1 MSDAVA
7 RYLERFEAAAPA
19 LPGGDL
25 DWLAAARRDAIGS
38 FGRIGFPKP
47 REEDWKYTRVAP
59 IERHDFQPAPPHT
72 TPVAID
78 GLRLRA
84 ALDDGG
90 EAGPGTVR
98 EEPRGAAREIAH
110 EVIFV
115 DGHHRPDLGRGGALP
130 AGVTLQSLADAL
142 AGGGEALRPYLA
154 PAERPAHGFLALN
167 AAFASAGV
175 VLRVGEGVT
184 LDAPLHLLF
193 VSSGAADHVAHP
205 RLVVECAP
213 GSAATVFEHY
223 AATGDSACFTNV
235 VTQARLAE
243 RSSLTHY
250 KLQRES
256 TRAFH
261 VSTLSVHQGA
271 ESSFRSHSVSL
282 GAALSRHDI
291 NVALDGPGA
300 RCTLDGLYLAGG
312 RQHVD
317 YHTRIDHA
325 KPGCTSN
332 EDYRGILDG
341 RARGVFN
348 GRVWVHPGA
357 QKTDASQ
364 SNRNLLLSRNA
375 EVDTKPQL
383 EIYADD
389 VKCAHGATVG
399 QLDERMVFYL
409 RARGLDEAAARTLL
423 TYGFARDLVDR
434 IEDGPVRE
442 MVATAVLDRLPGGD
456 ELRSMLS

>member
-7 RYLERFEAAAPA
+7 RGE
-19 LPGGDL
+19 
-25 DWLAAARRDAIGS
+25 AIGA
-38 FGRIGFPKP
+38 FGVMGFPKP

-59 IERHDFQPAPPHT
+59 IERHGFALAPEGQAPAT
-72 TPVAID
+72 GLD
-78 GLRLRA
+78 DLRL
-84 ALDDGG
+84 
-90 EAGPGTVR
+90 PGDPAVH
-98 EEPRGAAREIAH
+98 EI
-110 EVIFV
+110 VFV
-115 DGHHRPDLGRGGALP
+115 DGRHRPDLSRNGVLP
-130 AGVTLQSLADAL
+130 PGVAVHSLADVL
-142 AGGGEALRPYLA
+142 ATGDEALKPYLA
-154 PAERPAHGFLALN
+154 PDARPAHGFLALN
-167 AAFASAGV
+167 TAFAADGV
-175 VLRVGEGVT
+175 WLRVGEDVS

-193 VSSGAADHVAHP
+193 VASGAADHVAHP
-205 RLVVECAP
+205 LLVVECAP
-213 GSAATVFEHY
+213 GSAATVVEHY
-223 AATGDSACFTNV
+223 AATHDSAYFNNV
-235 VTQARLAE
+235 VTRATLGE
-243 RSSLTHY
+243 RASLTHY

-261 VSTLSVHQGA
+261 VSTLSVQQAA
-271 ESSFRSHSVSL
+271 ESRFRSHSVSV
-282 GAALSRHDI
+282 GAALARHDI
-291 NVALDGPGA
+291 NVLLDAPGA
-300 RCTLDGLYLAGG
+300 RCTLNGLYMGGG

-317 YHTRIDHA
+317 YHTRVDHA
-325 KPGCTSN
+325 KPACTSE

-357 QKTDASQ
+357 QQTDARQ

-409 RARGLDEAAARTLL
+409 RARGLDESTARSLL

-434 IEDGPVRE
+434 MEHPAVRE
-442 MVATAVLDRLPGGD
+442 MVGAAMLDRLPGGD